1 MTAAQR
7 SSGSGGRLSP
17 RAAAWTAWSLWAV
30 VVVLTALAMVLVVVT
45 RSVPHAPYD
54 QWQLVWLRM
63 SGDLAFTTV
72 GLIIASRRAANPLG
86 WLLLFFGISLS
97 ANEFLRA
104 YAGYTL
110 FYKPGALPGGLAI
123 AWVSTWIWAF
133 IYPILPFIF
142 LLFPDGRLPSRRW
155 RPFAWVAGLVN
166 GLFLLVVPF
175 RAGGL
180 EYFPTIPNP
189 VGIPALTPAVFALL
203 SLVTFIVLLLAT
215 LSLPVRFRRAR
226 GEERQQLKW
235 VAYAAVLL
243 GVVLLI
249 APILAPPLVNVIVTT
264 LAFTGFTAAIGV
276 AILKYRLYDID
287 RIINRTL
294 VYGALTALLG
304 VVYAGIVL
312 TLGQLFGGLG
322 EDPPSWAVA
331 GATLAVAAL
340 FQPARRRIQ
349 HVVDR
354 RFNRRKYDAAKTID
368 AFGARLRDQVD
379 LNTLTAELLTV
390 VDQTMQPTRAALW
403 LRPSDQA
410 RPAAWDAHRWT
421 QR

>member
-1 MTAAQR
+1 MI
-7 SSGSGGRLSP
+7 
-17 RAAAWTAWSLWAV
+17 
-30 VVVLTALAMVLVVVT
+30 LVVVT
-45 RSVPHAPYD
+45 RSVPHSPYD
-54 QWQLVWLRM
+54 RWHFVLVRM
-63 SGDLAFTTV
+63 SGQLAFPTI
-72 GLIIASRRAANPLG
+72 GLIIASRRTANPLG
-86 WLLLFFGISLS
+86 WLLLLFGVSLS
-97 ANEFLRA
+97 ANEFMRA
-104 YAGYTL
+104 YAEYTL

-189 VGIPALTPAVFALL
+189 VGIPAVTPAVFELL
-203 SLVTFIVLLLAT
+203 SLVTFIVLLVAT
-215 LSLPVRFRRAR
+215 LSLPVRFRHAT

-264 LAFTGFTAAIGV
+264 LAFTGYTAAIAM

-287 RIINRTL
+287 RLISRTL
-294 VYGALTALLG
+294 TYGLLTAILG
-304 VVYAGIVL
+304 LGYVGAVL
-312 TLGQLFGGLG
+312 VLGQVSGAVGG
-322 EDPPSWAVA
+322 ETPSWAVA
-331 GATLAVAAL
+331 GATLVVAAL

-349 HVVDR
+349 AVVDR
-354 RFNRRKYDAAKTID
+354 RFNRRKYDAAKTVE
-368 AFGARLRDQVD
+368 AFSLRLREEVD
-379 LNTLTAELLTV
+379 LNALSAELLAV
-390 VDQTMQPTRAALW
+390 VDKTMQPTRASLW
-403 LRPSDQA
+403 LRP
-410 RPAAWDAHRWT
+410 PAPDSRHRVP
-421 QR
+421 